1 MSSQPGGPEPNDTNR
16 ADQRLDELDLEILAA
31 IKDHYLTADPVPPEL
46 DERVLFAI
54 GLDDLDVE
62 VARLQPDALA
72 GSGARGEPRTR
83 TLTFNAGDLAIMLS
97 LAELGGDLV
106 RLDGWLAPA
115 GARRLE
121 LRLAV
126 HPARSVRSA
135 GSARRSRATR
145 SAVADEAGR
154 FAFDRVPRGLAQVLV
169 HPAGPGAPGVVT
181 PAIAL

>member
-1 MSSQPGGPEPNDTNR
+1 MSSQPGGPETNDTNR
-16 ADQRLDELDLEILAA
+16 ADQALDELDLEILAA
-31 IKDHYLTADPVPPEL
+31 IKDHYLAADPVPPEL

-54 GLDDLDVE
+54 GLNDLDVE

-72 GSGARGEPRTR
+72 GSGARGESRTR
-83 TLTFNAGDLAIMLS
+83 TLTFNAGDLAIMMS

-126 HPARSVRSA
+126 HQTGSA
-135 GSARRSRATR
+135 GLAMRSRATR
-145 SAVADEAGR
+145 STVADEAGR

-169 HPAGPGAPGVVT
+169 HPGPGAPGVVT